1 MLYFRVLPFNFMG
14 FRPYFGL
21 AGGALAFM
29 LLSLSTLFFQGKCG
43 AFFFVPRFMLKKQF
57 NYFFSKKDLKRYFA
71 NIKEIALEEDEN
83 EKKTKSGSKS
93 RFSSFKS
100 LMSSIGFGKK
110 KKNQNQKSEGDQDN
124 TPKED
129 LAMKQSAG
137 KDDIEQGDDQ
147 DYQKFDSLNETGN
160 QSVEHDIENQTL
172 NQDKLDKV
180 DVSGKSLPIS
190 PTKYTSFL

>member
-1 MLYFRVLPFNFMG
+1 
-14 FRPYFGL
+14 
-21 AGGALAFM
+21 
-29 LLSLSTLFFQGKCG
+29 
-43 AFFFVPRFMLKKQF
+43 MLKKQF

-110 KKNQNQKSEGDQDN
+110 KKNQKSEGNQDN

-190 PTKYTSFL
+190 PTKFTSFL